1 MDILK
6 DLAEIAGSENVISD
20 QAVLDS
26 YSSDLSLVRGGAPEA
41 AVRPGTTEEVSKIVK
56 WANANNIPLIP
67 VSSPVHLYGSTV
79 PKQGGVVVDMRRFD
93 EIFSIDKTNRCV
105 RFGAGVSWKKLTDTL
120 AAEGMRVVMP
130 LAPRGDRSV
139 LTDHLEREVIT
150 NTVYDY
156 GEPVQ
161 SMEVVFPDGSIFRTG
176 SASAPKFP
184 YAYAKGANPAGPGL
198 DFYRL
203 LQGAQGTMGIVTW
216 MSLKIQSIPL
226 IDKIKFAPFDD
237 LDYVEKFLFRIM
249 PRRIG
254 QEFVILNNVDFAAI
268 LADTREE
275 FEELRKT
282 LPKYT
287 LAFIISGLIRRPE
300 EKIAYEEH
308 FLSDVIRHEYP
319 DIRLTDGMPGFP
331 QAADKLKQILR
342 NPWPAEKTYWKAVPA
357 GNYQDLFFIARPERV
372 PEFIDIV
379 RDVASKNGYPFESI
393 GIYEQPIEHNRA
405 CQLEFTF
412 MYDGSADGAD
422 AEIYD
427 IYYKMFKAL
436 HAVGAYFTRPYGDM
450 GGELYQKAASYKAAL
465 MKVKNLFDPNNIM
478 NPGNVCF

>member
-6 DLAEIAGSENVISD
+6 DLAEIAGSENVVSD
-20 QAVLDS
+20 PAVLGKC
-26 YSSDLSLVRGGAPEA
+26 SSDLSLVKGGAPEA
-41 AVRPGTTEEVSKIVK
+41 IVYPGSTEEVSRIVK
-56 WANANNIPLIP
+56 WANENNVPLIP

-79 PKQGGVVVDMRRFD
+79 PKQGGVVVNMSRFD
-93 EIFSIDKTNRCV
+93 QIYEIDKTNRFV
-105 RFGAGVSWKKLTDTL
+105 RFGAGVSWKKLTETL

-130 LAPRGDRSV
+130 LAPRADRSV

-156 GEPVQ
+156 GEPTQ
-161 SMEVVFPDGSIFRTG
+161 SMEVVFPNGDVFRTG

-216 MSLKIQSIPL
+216 MSLKIQSIPK
-226 IDKIKFAPFDD
+226 IDKIKFAPIDD
-237 LDYVEKFLFRIM
+237 LDYMEKFLFRIM

-254 QEFVILNNVDFAAI
+254 QEFVVLNNVDFAAL
-268 LADTREE
+268 LADSAEE
-275 FEELRKT
+275 FEELKKT

-308 FLSDVIRHEYP
+308 FLSDVIRHEFP
-319 DIRLTDGMPGFP
+319 NIKLTDGMPGFP
-331 QAADKLKQILR
+331 QAADRLKSILR
-342 NPWPAEKTYWKAVPA
+342 NPWPADKTYWKALPE

-372 PEFIDIV
+372 PEFIDVV
-379 RDVASKNGYPFESI
+379 RDTASRNGYPFENI

-427 IYYKMFKAL
+427 IYYKTFKAL
-436 HAVGAYFTRPYGDM
+436 HAAGAYFTRPYGDM
-450 GGELYQKAASYKAAL
+450 GEELYQRAASYKAAL
-465 MKVKNLFDPNNIM
+465 LKVKKLFDPNNIM